1 LPKSIVKQFINLV
14 FLFFLISCDNNS
26 NWHLG
31 FSRLEQ
37 IKHEG
42 ALHVLTRQDPTTYYE
57 GPNGYTGLE
66 YDLINLFAKH
76 LGVEAHFIVP
86 DTFESILQQ
95 ISRGEADI
103 AAAGLTVTEQRQ
115 KIIRFAPSYQTI
127 TEQVIYRSGH
137 KRPTQVS
144 DLTRGIIE
152 VVKGTSHIDTL
163 TRLQKQHPDLEWN
176 INTELD
182 TDGLLYLVNEG
193 LIDYTIADSHQASI
207 IRSFYP
213 KLNIAFDIT
222 KPRQLAWALTPSTD
236 DSLYNEV
243 VDFFERIKRDDTLQ
257 SLLEKHYG
265 HVNNLNYVGNCTF
278 RRHIKERLLN
288 YEQYFKAAA
297 KRHDLDWRLLAA
309 IGYQESHWNAKAT
322 SPTGVKG
329 LMMLTRGTAKQ
340 LGIKNR
346 TSPLQSINGG
356 ALYFKQRLKKIP
368 ARISEPDRTWL
379 ALASYNV
386 GFGHLEDARILTQQ
400 NGGNPDKWIDVK
412 KNLPLLTR
420 KRWYKKTKHG
430 YARGKEPVR
439 YVENIRSYY
448 NLLVWLTADDQIQK
462 NVMSLKTRQVEK
474 TPNNALNINNSIL

>member
-1 LPKSIVKQFINLV
+1 LPKTIVKQFVNFICL
-14 FLFFLISCDNNS
+14 FLLTSCDNNS

-42 ALHVLTRQDPTTYYE
+42 VLHVLTREDPTTYYE
-57 GPNGYTGLE
+57 GADGYTGLE

-76 LGVEAHFIVP
+76 LGVKVHFITP
-86 DTFESILQQ
+86 DTFENILQQ
-95 ISRGEADI
+95 ISNGEADI

-115 KIIRFAPSYQTI
+115 KIIRFAPPYQTI
-127 TEQVIYRSGH
+127 TEQIIYRSGH
-137 KRPTQVS
+137 KRPKQVS

-163 TRLQKQHPDLEWN
+163 TRLQKQYPTLEWN

-182 TDGLLYLVNEG
+182 TDGLLYLVNEE

-207 IRSFYP
+207 IQSFYP

-222 KPRQLAWALTPSTD
+222 KPRQLAWALTLSD
-236 DSLYNEV
+236 DNSLYDEV
-243 VDFFERIKRDDTLQ
+243 VGFFERIKKDDTLQ

-278 RRHIKERLLN
+278 RRHIKNRLPR

-297 KRHDLDWRLLAA
+297 KQHNLDWRLLAA
-309 IGYQESHWNAKAT
+309 IGYQESHWNPKAT
-322 SPTGVKG
+322 SPTGVRG
-329 LMMLTRGTAKQ
+329 LMMLTRGTARQ

-368 ARISEPDRTWL
+368 ARILEPDRTWF

-400 NGGNPDKWIDVK
+400 NGASPDKWMDVK
-412 KNLPLLTR
+412 KYLPLLS
-420 KRWYKKTKHG
+420 KKKWYKKTKHG

-448 NLLVWLTADDQIQK
+448 NLLIWLTTDDQIQK
-462 NVMSLKTRQVEK
+462 NVMSLKNKQPD
-474 TPNNALNINNSIL
+474 TPNNALNINSLIL

>member
-1 LPKSIVKQFINLV
+1 
-14 FLFFLISCDNNS
+14 LISCDNNS

-31 FSRLEQ
+31 FTRLEQ
-37 IKHEG
+37 VKHEG
-42 ALHVLTRQDPTTYYE
+42 VLRVLTREDPTTYYE

-76 LGVEAHFIVP
+76 LGVKAHFVIP
-86 DTFESILQQ
+86 DTFDNILQQ
-95 ISRGEADI
+95 ISQGKADI

-115 KIIRFAPSYQTI
+115 KTIRFAPSYQTI

-137 KRPTQVS
+137 KRPKQVS
-144 DLTRGIIE
+144 DLIRGIIE

-163 TRLQKQHPDLEWN
+163 TKLQKQFPDLEWN
-176 INTELD
+176 VNTELG

-193 LIDYTIADSHQASI
+193 LIDYTIADSNQVAI

-213 KLNIAFDIT
+213 RLSIAFDISET
-222 KPRQLAWALTPSTD
+222 RQLAWGLTPSSD

-243 VDFFERIKRDDTLQ
+243 VVFFQQINKDHTLQ
-257 SLLEKHYG
+257 TLLEKHYG
-265 HVNNLNYVGNCTF
+265 HINNLNYVGNCTF
-278 RRHIKERLLN
+278 RRHIKERLPH
-288 YEQYFKAAA
+288 YEQYFRAAA

-309 IGYQESHWNAKAT
+309 IGYQESHWNPKAT

-329 LMMLTRGTAKQ
+329 LMMLTLGTARQ

-346 TSPLQSINGG
+346 ISPLQSINGG
-356 ALYFKQRLKKIP
+356 ALYFNQRLKKIP
-368 ARISEPDRTWL
+368 ARIPEPDRTWF
-379 ALASYNV
+379 ALASYNI

-400 NGGNPDKWIDVK
+400 NGGNPDKWMDVK
-412 KNLPLLTR
+412 KNLPLLSR

-439 YVENIRSYY
+439 YVENIRNYY
-448 NLLVWLTADDQIQK
+448 NLLVWLTTDDQIKK
-462 NVMSLKTRQVEK
+462 NVMPLKTRQAEK
-474 TPNNALNINNSIL
+474 TPNNALNINSSIL